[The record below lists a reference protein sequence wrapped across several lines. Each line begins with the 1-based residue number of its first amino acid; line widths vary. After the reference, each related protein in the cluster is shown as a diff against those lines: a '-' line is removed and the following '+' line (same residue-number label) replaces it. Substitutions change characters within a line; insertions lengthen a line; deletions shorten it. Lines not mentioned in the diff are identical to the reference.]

1 MAEKRRLL
9 IGGVYQQPGRLKFA
23 NPLMV
28 EICDEFEP
36 HLRDHKYLESAPFS
50 TVSLI
55 YRFGGE
61 DAFDPEIG
69 NVSKAHSELP
79 VAITFNIQR
88 LKEMDRQ
95 QLRDEFRLATIEVL
109 CDVAA
114 NYELPFDFLD
124 EMRVQA

>member
-1 MAEKRRLL
+1 MDEKRRLL
-9 IGGVYQQPGRLKFA
+9 IGGVYQKPGRLKPA
-23 NPLMV
+23 SPLMV

-36 HLRDHKYLESAPFS
+36 HLRENKYVDSAPFE

-55 YRFGGE
+55 YRFGEE

-69 NVSKAHSELP
+69 NVNKTHSELP
-79 VAITFNIQR
+79 VAITFDLER
-88 LKEMDRQ
+88 LKGMDRQ

-114 NYELPFDFLD
+114 NYDLPFEFLD
-124 EMRVQA
+124 EMRVKA